1 MQLNILV
8 LDHTTAM
15 LRMTSETSSDVQ
27 KGIYRNLRFFN
38 DLEFIESIEPKYP
51 HCIDYL
57 NLINL

>member
-1 MQLNILV
+1 
-8 LDHTTAM
+8 M

-38 DLEFIESIEPKYP
+38 DLEFIESIEPKFPLYR
-51 HCIDYL
+51 YL